1 MRMVLIVAQCLF
13 LAGCAT
19 YPPYPQD
26 TAVLVTRDSMR
37 TFRPLPRE
45 ERRVSTCTMNVA
57 TRVATC
63 R

>member
-1 MRMVLIVAQCLF
+1 MKILFVSACCAF
-13 LAGCAT
+13 LAGCST
-19 YPPYPQD
+19 YVPPQQD
-26 TAVLVTRDSMR
+26 PAVLITRDSMR